1 MQEKIY
7 QKDKSEIPNSI
18 HLKLSDKG
26 DIDFRVE
33 SDTSKPTSLLYR
45 LGIKITK
52 AVMWMFKLNKWD
64 L

>member
-1 MQEKIY
+1 MQEKTY

-45 LGIKITK
+45 LGLKITK
-52 AVMWMFKLNKWD
+52 TVMWIFKLNRWD
-64 L
+64 I